1 MEESRIYINVGFKID
16 DDITFEFYNFP
27 FDKLAQIGNREEDIS
42 IKLKEV
48 KWYMFG
54 LYDLVEIFDES
65 WLIINKTKKKVIL
78 VKGN

>member
-1 MEESRIYINVGFKID
+1 MEESRVYINVGFKID
-16 DDITFEFYNFP
+16 EDMTFEFYNFP
-27 FDKLAQIGNREEDIS
+27 SDKLAQIGDNEEDIV

-54 LYDLVEIFDES
+54 LYDLVEIFEEK
-65 WLIINKTKKKVIL
+65 WLITNKTKKKIIL

>member
-1 MEESRIYINVGFKID
+1 
-16 DDITFEFYNFP
+16 
-27 FDKLAQIGNREEDIS
+27 
-42 IKLKEV
+42 
-48 KWYMFG
+48 MFG

>member
-1 MEESRIYINVGFKID
+1 MY
-16 DDITFEFYNFP
+16 
-27 FDKLAQIGNREEDIS
+27 
-42 IKLKEV
+42 
-48 KWYMFG
+48 G